1 MKKAIALGAC
11 SVVFASFSTG
21 TASPTLTE
29 ANMQVPACKS
39 GSPKAILQ
47 ALVSAFDRHDFA
59 AVDALVSPKGVY
71 EDFAADFHGVGPA
84 PLKEFLRGVIEE
96 EPDFNWK
103 IVNMIESGCTVAA
116 EWTWTGTY
124 TGEGV
129 NGKRVVAEK
138 ISSRGATFAVIQ
150 NAQIKLVRDYYDFES
165 FFSKSPA
172 TSR

>member
-11 SVVFASFSTG
+11 SVVFASLSAG
-21 TASPTLTE
+21 TASPTPTKVDLHVT
-29 ANMQVPACKS
+29 ACKK

-59 AVDALVSPKGVY
+59 AIDTLLSPQGVY

-103 IVNMIESGCTVAA
+103 IVNIIESGCTVAA

-129 NGKRVVAEK
+129 NGKHVVAEK
-138 ISSRGATFAVIQ
+138 ISSRGATFAVIE
-150 NAQIKLVRDYYDFES
+150 NAQIKQVHDYYDFES
-165 FFSKSPA
+165 FFTKSPA